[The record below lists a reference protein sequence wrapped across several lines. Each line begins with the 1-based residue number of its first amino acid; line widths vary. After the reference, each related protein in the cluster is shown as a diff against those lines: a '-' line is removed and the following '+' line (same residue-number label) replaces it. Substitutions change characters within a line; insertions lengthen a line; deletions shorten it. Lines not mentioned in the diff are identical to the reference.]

1 MLEDL
6 YSKIDTAFK
15 TLKLNYTSRA
25 LAQLALAK
33 NLNEEQILA
42 ISIMLDDLV
51 EKRHIVAVDTL
62 VKLSRLP
69 VKNPKTFA
77 NYDFSLVH
85 GKNPEVLQN
94 LSALSE
100 VYADTNIALIGPAG
114 VGKTHL
120 AQAYG
125 RACCEAG
132 MKTYFIKASE
142 LNEKF
147 SNARKYDREDG
158 CKNSLVKPTCLII
171 DEMGKA
177 RFDQYNTEMLFDVI
191 DRRYEKEGPQTTIV
205 TSNIQPSE
213 WTQYFT
219 GDDNLLCALDR
230 LFDKA
235 EIINIKGNSY
245 RGRKCQTFSAEVG
258 TQNFTN

>member
-191 DRRYEKEGPQTTIV
+191 DRRYEKEGPQTTIRPAISSHQSGNSTLPEMIICCAHWTGCLIRLRSS
-205 TSNIQPSE
+205 TSRGTATVAANV
-213 WTQYFT
+213 
-219 GDDNLLCALDR
+219 R
-230 LFDKA
+230 LF
-235 EIINIKGNSY
+235 
-245 RGRKCQTFSAEVG
+245 RLR
-258 TQNFTN
+258 